1 MKFFVLCFTLFIIS
15 IILVLLNF
23 NQKEHFQNS
32 FTSLD
37 SLSGAELDPTITLS
51 SNVLKNSSGEL
62 VNKGKIIK
70 AYKAGTKYK
79 FKVDEVKKSFP
90 HAVNGTKVSNSFM
103 AVIIWRLA
111 NRMYRQ
117 VSEQENNIQ
126 KLEKKLSKISENLK
140 EVKKKADKC

>member
-1 MKFFVLCFTLFIIS
+1 MKFFILCFILFIIS
-15 IILVLLNF
+15 IILVLLKF

-37 SLSGAELDPTITLS
+37 SLSGAEFDPTITLA
-51 SNVLKNSSGEL
+51 SNVLKNSSDEL

-70 AYKAGTKYK
+70 AYKVGVKYK

-90 HAVNGTKVSNSFM
+90 HAVDGNNVSNSYM

-117 VSEQENNIQ
+117 VSEQENNIT
-126 KLEKKLSKISENLK
+126 KLEQKLSKIEKNLK
-140 EVKKKADKC
+140 EVKKKAAKC